1 MNSRIT
7 ERYSKH
13 YSSRVE
19 GLERPGI
26 KRNNDVSFLALPPEK
41 QQEKSKNEMSYV
53 VGDNERHF
61 IKLPR
66 KRGTPVITGST
77 LWHISLAQIKK
88 PKNCSIGVSC
98 HLKWLF
104 SKTQTH
110 KFTLYNQFPFGC
122 KGCVQQGVFRNKNTQ
137 TFCYKSLV
145 PCFLENLNGT
155 YIRTFYF
162 MQIFKHCNAMNA
174 RTNDTQSFFHLP
186 CTLIPDF
193 QSNKPLDFLV
203 KKNKL
208 PLSTML
214 K

>member
-66 KRGTPVITGST
+66 KRRTPVITGST
-77 LWHISLAQIKK
+77 L
-88 PKNCSIGVSC
+88 
-98 HLKWLF
+98 
-104 SKTQTH
+104 
-110 KFTLYNQFPFGC
+110 
-122 KGCVQQGVFRNKNTQ
+122 
-137 TFCYKSLV
+137 
-145 PCFLENLNGT
+145 
-155 YIRTFYF
+155 
-162 MQIFKHCNAMNA
+162 
-174 RTNDTQSFFHLP
+174 
-186 CTLIPDF
+186 
-193 QSNKPLDFLV
+193 
-203 KKNKL
+203 
-208 PLSTML
+208 
-214 K
+214 

>member
-66 KRGTPVITGST
+66 KRGT
-77 LWHISLAQIKK
+77 LQHISLAQIKK
-88 PKNCSIGVSC
+88 PKKPTNCSIGVSC

-145 PCFLENLNGT
+145 PCFLEYLNGT

-162 MQIFKHCNAMNA
+162 MQIFKHCNSMNA
-174 RTNDTQSFFHLP
+174 
-186 CTLIPDF
+186 
-193 QSNKPLDFLV
+193 
-203 KKNKL
+203 
-208 PLSTML
+208 
-214 K
+214 